1 MRRLTPAGVS
11 TLMVIVVGLLVTAYF
26 AKLMRAEEP
35 RITPATQLPMVE
47 FRNVPITVCAL
58 EPGTVVTAAHLETAR
73 FRPDALK
80 PEVLLQDRSIVGR
93 TVKERIPPGA
103 VIRSSQLLPPGE
115 RPLPSVSRG
124 MRAVSVPFKGD
135 IPLIPATKGN
145 QYVDVYLVPRS
156 DAVNESRSKS
166 GMSVSLTLFR
176 GVRLL
181 ATTSSESANGTGG
194 TVTLELTPEQ
204 AAVFVL
210 AREKG
215 TIAFSYNPDGKGAAG
230 ANLKSSDR
238 APLDDTLE
246 RSTPA
251 RTAPFTSEIYKGSVR
266 STQQFES
273 RPEPETR
280 SATMTDP
287 FASVPSWSRKRPA
300 DPAFRKPPT
309 RVAAAIQK

>member
-11 TLMVIVVGLLVTAYF
+11 TMMVIVVGLLVTAYF

-35 RITPATQLPMVE
+35 RITPAAQLPMVE

-58 EPGTVVTAAHLETAR
+58 EPGTVVTTAHLETAR
-73 FRPDALK
+73 FRTDALK

-115 RPLPSVSRG
+115 RHLPSVSRG

-135 IPLIPATKGN
+135 IPLIPATKGD

-156 DAVNESRSKS
+156 DSANVSKS
-166 GMSVSLTLFR
+166 GVTTLFR

-181 ATTSSESANGTGG
+181 AAMPKETANETAGTA
-194 TVTLELTPEQ
+194 TLELTPEQ

-215 TIAFSYNPDGKGAAG
+215 TIAFSYNPDGKGAG
-230 ANLKSSDR
+230 GPNLKSGDR
-238 APLDDTLE
+238 ASLDE
-246 RSTPA
+246 VIGRSTPA
-251 RTAPFTSEIYKGSVR
+251 STAPFTSEIFKGSAR
-266 STQQFES
+266 STQQFEG
-273 RPEPETR
+273 RTETETR
-280 SATMTDP
+280 STTTIDP

-300 DPAFRKPPT
+300 GSALRQPPARI
-309 RVAAAIQK
+309 AAAIVK